1 MLRLQSQIE
10 KLKTLENRYEVTCMG
25 LKRVYT
31 GPLAKD
37 PYKKTWLD
45 LFSEI
50 DYEDARIFEA
60 IRELQQLIISEA
72 ELGHF
77 HGCTTFTHIKHV
89 LERRVKA
96 CVMEGRLILALFL
109 FDDAYV
115 KFDNAVKCHEE
126 YRLLFKIDF
135 SFGKKL

>member
-10 KLKTLENRYEVTCMG
+10 KLKTLENRYVVTQMG
-25 LKRVYT
+25 LKRIYT
-31 GPLAKD
+31 GPLEED

-45 LFSEI
+45 LFDEI
-50 DYEDARIFEA
+50 DYRNPQIFEA
-60 IRELQQLIISEA
+60 IRDLNQLVITEA
-72 ELGHF
+72 EAKHF
-77 HGCTTFTHIKHV
+77 HGCTTFIHIKHV
-89 LERRVKA
+89 LERRLKGFVS
-96 CVMEGRLILALFL
+96 EGRLVLALFL

-115 KFDNAVKCHEE
+115 KFENAVKCHEE

>member
-10 KLKTLENRYEVTCMG
+10 KLKTLENRYVVTQMG

-31 GPLAKD
+31 GPMDED

-50 DYEDARIFEA
+50 DYTNPQIFEA
-60 IRELQQLIISEA
+60 IRELQQLIITEA
-72 ELGHF
+72 GLGHF
-77 HGCTTFTHIKHV
+77 TGCTSFTHIKHV
-89 LERRVKA
+89 LERKVKA
-96 CVMEGRLILALFL
+96 CVMEGRLVLALFL
-109 FDDAYV
+109 FDDAFV
-115 KFDNAVKCHEE
+115 KFENAVKCHEE
-126 YRLLFKIDF
+126 YRLLFRIDF

>member
-10 KLKTLENRYEVTCMG
+10 KLKTLENRYVVTQMG

-31 GPLAKD
+31 GPMDED
-37 PYKKTWLD
+37 PYKKTWID
-45 LFSEI
+45 LFDEI
-50 DYEDARIFEA
+50 DYMNPKVFEEIFQ
-60 IRELQQLIISEA
+60 LQQLILREA
-72 ELGHF
+72 ALKNF
-77 HGCTTFTHIKHV
+77 HACVTFMQIKKV
-89 LERRVKA
+89 LERKITGFVS
-96 CVMEGRLILALFL
+96 EGKIVLALFL